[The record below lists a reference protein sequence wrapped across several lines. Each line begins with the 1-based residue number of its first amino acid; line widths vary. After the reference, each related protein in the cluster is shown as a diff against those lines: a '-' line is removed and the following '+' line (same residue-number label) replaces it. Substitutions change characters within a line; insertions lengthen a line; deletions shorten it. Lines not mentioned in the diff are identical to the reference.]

1 MTDAETLARAHAIF
15 DPIADRHQER
25 DDVDMGRMFGSEGL
39 RVRGKVFALV
49 SFDGRLMLKLPADR
63 TVELVDAGEGER
75 VEMAGRAM
83 REWVFVPVEDSGLW
97 DPLIDE
103 ALAYVD
109 AITPAG

>member
-1 MTDAETLARAHAIF
+1 MTDAETLVRAHAIF
-15 DPIADRHQER
+15 DPIAERHQER
-25 DDVDMGRMFGSEGL
+25 RDVDMGRMFGSEGL
-39 RVRGKVFALV
+39 RVRGKIFALV

-63 TVELVDAGEGER
+63 TVELVDAGEAER

-83 REWVFVPVEDSGLW
+83 REWVFVPASGAPRW
-97 DPLIDE
+97 DPLIAE